1 VSSQPTMGISEGR
14 CTRSTLSMLF
24 FFFVFSSFFCTQ
36 QSSQLCNPIKANR
49 ERRQKRQVRKLPRDD
64 HTCGRGRNRG
74 GSAIYFT
81 QIPASLAGT
90 LIEPQKTTKF
100 YENSLGS
107 CSKRE
112 GFQVSEREREGEI
125 ARFRAVIEVDQLGV
139 KGLKILERWRERG
152 TSGFRYWDRKN

>member
-1 VSSQPTMGISEGR
+1 MSSQPTMGISEGR

-24 FFFVFSSFFCTQ
+24 FFFVFSSFFFTQ

-64 HTCGRGRNRG
+64 HTCGRGRNRS
-74 GSAIYFT
+74 GSAIYLT

-90 LIEPQKTTKF
+90 LIETKF

-112 GFQVSEREREGEI
+112 GFEVSEREREREKS
-125 ARFRAVIEVDQLGV
+125 LGFV
-139 KGLKILERWRERG
+139 Q
-152 TSGFRYWDRKN
+152 